1 MRLGHDWHLAYCTNI
16 HRGETW
22 AETFANLERHTLA
35 VRARVSPGA
44 PYAIGLRLGAEAAR
58 ELAGPGV
65 LAAFRGWLDRHDC
78 YVFTINGFPYGRFH
92 GTRVKEQVYV
102 PDWTTPER
110 LAYTRQLFELLAQ
123 LLPPGVAGSVSTVPG
138 SFKEFIRTP
147 DQEQAMRAN
156 LWQCVEALAELGE
169 RTGRELHLGLEPEP
183 LCYLETTAE
192 TVRFFGALR
201 DDRPGDPRLD
211 RHLGVNYDA
220 CHLAVEFEEAAVA
233 LGRLRDHDI
242 RLSKVHLSSALR
254 VPAAAAVGGALRGFQ
269 DTVYFHQVVA
279 RDATG
284 GLRRFRDLDVA
295 LADAA
300 DHRPEATEEWRIH
313 YHVPLH
319 CQPAA
324 PFLTTA
330 DHLTGVLDAL
340 AAAPHLC
347 QHFEMETYTWDVLPP
362 ALKSRDV
369 VDQLVAEYDWT
380 LTQLAARGIR
390 PLGPGHSPPSRY

>member
-35 VRARVSPGA
+35 VRARVSPEG
-44 PYAIGLRLGAEAAR
+44 PYAIGLRLGADAAR
-58 ELAGPGV
+58 ELARPRV
-65 LAAFRGWLDRHDC
+65 LAEFRDWLDRHDC
-78 YVFTINGFPYGRFH
+78 YVFTINGFPYGQFH

-110 LAYTRQLFELLAQ
+110 LAYTKLLFELLAQ

-147 DQEQAMRAN
+147 EQERAMRVH
-156 LWQCVEALAELGE
+156 LWQCVEFLAALGE

-183 LCYLETTAE
+183 LCYLETTEE

-201 DDRPGDPRLD
+201 DDRPVDARLD

-220 CHLAVEFEEAAVA
+220 CHLAVEFEEPAVA
-233 LGRLRDHDI
+233 LGRLRDHGI
-242 RLSKVHLSSALR
+242 RLSKVHLSNALSL
-254 VPAAAAVGGALRGFQ
+254 PAPAAVGGALHGFQ
-269 DTVYFHQVVA
+269 DAVYLHQVVV
-279 RDATG
+279 RDGTG
-284 GLRRFRDLDVA
+284 RLRRFRDLDAA
-295 LADAA
+295 LAAA
-300 DHRPEATEEWRIH
+300 TGHPPEEEEEEEWRVH
-313 YHVPLH
+313 FHVPLH

-324 PFLTTA
+324 PFQTTA
-330 DHLTGVLDAL
+330 GHLQGVLDVLGAS
-340 AAAPHLC
+340 PHLC

-362 ALKSRDV
+362 ALKTRDV
-369 VDQLVAEYDWT
+369 EDQLVAEYDWT
-380 LTQLAARGIR
+380 LAQLAARGIR
-390 PLGPGHSPPSRY
+390 PLVPR